1 MNGFYRQGFT
11 PTMPSETEALLA
23 QESSR
28 QLARL
33 LDEKPAVKVQILT
46 ENNTDGVV
54 TVPGSAMRM
63 LVQILAEMADG
74 NAVTLTPIHA
84 ELSTQQAA
92 DLLNVSR
99 PYLVQLLERGEIPCH
114 KVGTHRRVLLTDL
127 LCYKNDLKAKRRQVL
142 AELTAQ
148 AQELNMG
155 YE

>member
-1 MNGFYRQGFT
+1 MNGFYRQGFA
-11 PTMPSETEALLA
+11 PTMPSEAEALLA

-63 LVQILAEMADG
+63 LVQILTEMAEG

-99 PYLVQLLERGEIPCH
+99 PYLVQLLEQGEIPCR
-114 KVGTHRRVLLTDL
+114 KVGTHRRVLLMDVMAYHQRWYAARST
-127 LCYKNDLKAKRRQVL
+127 AL
-142 AELTAQ
+142 AELA
-148 AQELNMG
+148 AYDQELG
-155 YE
+155 LE

>member
-1 MNGFYRQGFT
+1 MNGFYRQGFA
-11 PTMPSETEALLA
+11 PTMPSEAEALLA

-114 KVGTHRRVLLTDL
+114 KVGTHRRVMLTDVMA
-127 LCYKNDLKAKRRQVL
+127 YHRRWYAARSAALDEL
-142 AELTAQ
+142 AAYD
-148 AQELNMG
+148 QELG
-155 YE
+155 IE